1 MRGAQIYRPALID
14 DSIGT
19 CESASSEQDDSFVG
33 MRMVDWT
40 QLGNLN
46 GAGADPTEHELRNL
60 NSVGVDPTKR
70 RGSGTRIVA
79 ARVMDLSS
87 IAAQVCE
94 WLSTTVRAHN
104 LPEA

>member
-40 QLGNLN
+40 RPCALARPRSSRCGVGARSDGWYLGVRL
-46 GAGADPTEHELRNL
+46 GKLAAGMVEL
-60 NSVGVDPTKR
+60 
-70 RGSGTRIVA
+70 GSG
-79 ARVMDLSS
+79 
-87 IAAQVCE
+87 
-94 WLSTTVRAHN
+94 
-104 LPEA
+104 